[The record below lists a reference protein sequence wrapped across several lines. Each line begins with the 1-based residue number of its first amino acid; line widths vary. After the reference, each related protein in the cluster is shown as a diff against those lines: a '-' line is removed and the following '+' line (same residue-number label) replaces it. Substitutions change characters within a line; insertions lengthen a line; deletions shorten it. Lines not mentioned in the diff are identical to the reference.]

1 MLNME
6 IEEYIL
12 FVDSLMEQICATLWG
27 DGVGIKPSQAARVV
41 TVPANLTTN
50 KKTVTSFDEFQ
61 YFINTTTMQ
70 GGGLTEVNAAG
81 AFTNCTALTSITLP
95 DSLVTIGA
103 GTFKSC
109 SSLDITNSVL
119 PNVTTIGAGAFTSGL
134 SATST
139 FELDC
144 PNLTSIGRGAFMNSN
159 IYKVNDLGSI
169 TTLTG
174 GNIHG
179 VFYNCPRL
187 VSASLPST
195 LTTLGSHCFEKCYS
209 LTSMPGIENVVTF
222 NEACLAGVPLSGELH
237 LTNAQ
242 TLGNYLWQRGGTAKH
257 ATITKVYLPSIV
269 TLANGTSTVGSG
281 VFDQMNTLEEVY
293 LGNNCSQI
301 GTAAFRSCVSLSK
314 CDIPSSV
321 TVIGD
326 NAFSGCS
333 NLEID
338 ELNLPNLTS
347 IGNNSFFGGVKI
359 GKITNLGSITSLP
372 NGNSNYGIFRN
383 CTTLTEVTLPN
394 TLQTIGPTVFL
405 GCSNCTKCNLP
416 SSLTSIGDSAFP
428 GTMVNVEEIN
438 LPNLTYLG
446 ANNFL
451 NNQTVKRIVNLG
463 TITSLPQANMS
474 YGTFMNCKQL
484 ESAVLPSTLQTIGQ
498 GIFRGCTALTSVIF
512 SGSSS
517 LTTIQTNAFYG
528 CTSLVTCSIPSTV
541 TSIGGSA
548 FSGNTL
554 MQGELN
560 LPNLT
565 GPGADAFY
573 NCRSL
578 TKIKSLGSI
587 TGISG
592 SNSYGMFRNCISLT
606 EISLP
611 NTLKT
616 IGTNAFHSCTGLV
629 TCSLPQSLTSIGN
642 ASFYNC
648 TSLAGELNLPNLTS
662 LGTQVFVR
670 TAITK
675 IKSLGR
681 ITSIPG
687 VSYADNGGTFH
698 SCMSLTE
705 VTLPNTLTSI
715 GTNTFRG
722 CSNLE
727 TLIVLATTPP
737 SAGDQFLT
745 GTPATLKIYVPYSA
759 NHSILAAY
767 QSATRWS
774 TYASRIYEL
783 DANGNIPT

>member
-1 MLNME
+1 MATFFDDWLTGRFMNME
-6 IEEYIL
+6 IEEYII
-12 FVDSLMEQICATLWG
+12 FADSLMEQICATLWG

-41 TVPANLTTN
+41 IIPSNLTTN

-70 GGGLTEVNAAG
+70 GGGTTESNAAG
-81 AFTNCTALTSITLP
+81 AFTSCTALTSITLP

-103 GTFKSC
+103 GTFKGC
-109 SSLDITNSVL
+109 TSLDITNEELS
-119 PNVTTIGAGAFTSGL
+119 NVTTIGAGAFTSGL

-169 TTLTG
+169 TNLTG

-187 VSASLPST
+187 VSITLPST
-195 LTTLGSHCFEKCYS
+195 LTTLGSHCLEKCSS
-209 LTSMPGIENVVTF
+209 LTSIPGIENVVTF
-222 NEACLAGVPLSGELH
+222 NEACLAGVPLSGELR
-237 LTNAQ
+237 LTNAR
-242 TLGNYLWQRGGTAKH
+242 TIGTYLWQRSGTAKH

-269 TLANGTSTVGSG
+269 TLANGTGTSGSG
-281 VFDQMNTLEEVY
+281 AFDKMTTLEEVY
-293 LGNNCSQI
+293 LGNNCNQI
-301 GTAAFRSCVSLSK
+301 GTAAFRGCSALTK
-314 CDIPSSV
+314 CDLPSSV

-326 NAFSGCS
+326 NAFEGCS

-347 IGNNSFFGGVKI
+347 IGNNSFLGGVKI

-394 TLQTIGPTVFL
+394 TLQTIGPTVFA

-416 SSLTSIGDSAFP
+416 SSLTSIGDAAFP

-498 GIFRGCTALTSVIF
+498 GIFRNCTSLTSIIF

-517 LTTIQTNAFYG
+517 LTTIQNNAFAG
-528 CTSLVTCSIPSTV
+528 CTSLVTFNIPSTL

-548 FSGNTL
+548 FSNNRL
-554 MQGELN
+554 ME
-560 LPNLT
+560 
-565 GPGADAFY
+565 
-573 NCRSL
+573 
-578 TKIKSLGSI
+578 
-587 TGISG
+587 
-592 SNSYGMFRNCISLT
+592 
-606 EISLP
+606 
-611 NTLKT
+611 
-616 IGTNAFHSCTGLV
+616 
-629 TCSLPQSLTSIGN
+629 
-642 ASFYNC
+642 
-648 TSLAGELNLPNLTS
+648 GELNLPNLTS
-662 LGTQVFVR
+662 LGSNAFLNCSSL
-670 TAITK
+670 TK
-675 IKSLGR
+675 VKNLGS
-681 ITSIPG
+681 ITSIP
-687 VSYADNGGTFH
+687 ADNNNGVFRNC
-698 SCMSLTE
+698 SSLTE
-705 VTLPNTLTSI
+705 INLPSTLTSI
-715 GTNTFRG
+715 GANAFRG

-727 TLIVLATTPP
+727 TLVVLATTPP
-737 SAGDQFLT
+737 TLGSNSLT
-745 GTPATLKIYVPYSA
+745 GTNANLKIYVPNGYGA
-759 NHSILAAY
+759 TYQAA
-767 QSATRWS
+767 SGWS

>member
-27 DGVGIKPSQAARVV
+27 DGVGITPSQAARVV
-41 TVPANLTTN
+41 IVPADLTTN

-61 YFINTTTMQ
+61 YFINTKTMQ

-95 DSLVTIGA
+95 DSLGLIGA
-103 GTFKSC
+103 GTFKGC
-109 SSLDITNSVL
+109 TSLDITNEELS
-119 PNVTTIGAGAFTSGL
+119 NVTTIGVGAFTGGL

-159 IYKVNDLGSI
+159 IYKVNNLGKI

-195 LTTLGSHCFEKCYS
+195 LTSLGPHCFEKCYS
-209 LTSMPGIENVVTF
+209 LTSIPGIENVVTF
-222 NEACLAGVPLSGELH
+222 KEACLAGVPLSGELH

-242 TLGNYLWQRGGTAKH
+242 TIGTYLWQRTGTVKH

-269 TLANGTSTVGSG
+269 TLANGTGTAGSG
-281 VFDQMNTLEEVY
+281 VFDRMDTLEEVY
-293 LGNNCSQI
+293 LGNNCNQI
-301 GTAAFRSCVSLSK
+301 GTAAFRNCSALTKCDLPSSITILGQNVFYNDTLLEGEINLPNLTSLGINAFAKCSSITKVKSLGSITSIAGDNSNGTFRDCSGLTEVVLPNTLTSIGVNVLRGCSNLTK

-321 TVIGD
+321 TTID
-326 NAFSGCS
+326 NYAFYDDQLLEG
-333 NLEID
+333 EID
-338 ELNLPNLTS
+338 LPNLT
-347 IGNNSFFGGVKI
+347 
-359 GKITNLGSITSLP
+359 
-372 NGNSNYGIFRN
+372 
-383 CTTLTEVTLPN
+383 TLR
-394 TLQTIGPTVFL
+394 
-405 GCSNCTKCNLP
+405 
-416 SSLTSIGDSAFP
+416 A
-428 GTMVNVEEIN
+428 
-438 LPNLTYLG
+438 
-446 ANNFL
+446 
-451 NNQTVKRIVNLG
+451 
-463 TITSLPQANMS
+463 
-474 YGTFMNCKQL
+474 
-484 ESAVLPSTLQTIGQ
+484 
-498 GIFRGCTALTSVIF
+498 SV
-512 SGSSS
+512 
-517 LTTIQTNAFYG
+517 
-528 CTSLVTCSIPSTV
+528 
-541 TSIGGSA
+541 
-548 FSGNTL
+548 
-554 MQGELN
+554 
-560 LPNLT
+560 
-565 GPGADAFY
+565 FY

-578 TKIKSLGSI
+578 TKVKSLGSI
-587 TGISG
+587 TTIQSD
-592 SNSYGMFRNCISLT
+592 NSYGEFRNCTGLT
-606 EISLP
+606 EVVLP
-611 NTLKT
+611 NTLT
-616 IGTNAFHSCTGLV
+616 SIGNNAFHSCTGLV

-648 TSLAGELNLPNLTS
+648 TSLTGELNLPNLTS
-662 LGTQVFVR
+662 LGIQVFVK

-675 IKSLGR
+675 IKSLGN
-681 ITSIPG
+681 ITTIPG
-687 VSYADNGGTFH
+687 TSYPTDGGTFH
-698 SCMSLTE
+698 DCKSLTE
-705 VTLPNTLTSI
+705 ATLPSTLTSI

-759 NHSILAAY
+759 DHSILAAY

-774 TYASRIYEL
+774 SYASKMLEL